1 MAQVLGLGVSQVAE
15 SANELT
21 GSFRGEAVGALAED
35 ALLSP
40 MMSHGDHV
48 LSDGEESETGEDL
61 TDGGESE
68 GGALHELRSFDSF
81 NIQVSE
87 GNGANGRQLVN
98 WLPDPGGALKKP
110 PCGGGVSSEDHARL
124 KGDSLTIDS
133 NEPLVGFLED
143 SLAGLA
149 ELREQSIEA
158 ALGGDGL
165 PATIEDL
172 HIVVTDLSDQV
183 AMEINAGCTDDLL
196 NAGVSRRPVGST
208 LNGGVHLAFD
218 LAHLEC
224 V

>member
-1 MAQVLGLGVSQVAE
+1 MGQMV
-15 SANELT
+15 
-21 GSFRGEAVGALAED
+21 
-35 ALLSP
+35 
-40 MMSHGDHV
+40 
-48 LSDGEESETGEDL
+48 
-61 TDGGESE
+61 
-68 GGALHELRSFDSF
+68 DS
-81 NIQVSE
+81 
-87 GNGANGRQLVN
+87 
-98 WLPDPGGALKKP
+98 WWMLPDPGGALKKP

-183 AMEINAGCTDDLL
+183 AMEINAGC
-196 NAGVSRRPVGST
+196 RRPAPRMTEDQSV
-208 LNGGVHLAFD
+208 AR
-218 LAHLEC
+218 
-224 V
+224 